1 MQFAVWALLTR
12 LRRRSRTVAALVAP
26 TAFCAMQ
33 TAAVGLYS
41 TYHPNAWPDIPPVR
55 SVGWRRP
62 RRLARPALTRP
73 GRPRPRPQ
81 VGQEFFNLT
90 SGALALLLVF
100 RTDASYTRWDEARR
114 QWGEVRRAQA
124 RASLAQARHDAEG

>member
-1 MQFAVWALLTR
+1 
-12 LRRRSRTVAALVAP
+12 
-26 TAFCAMQ
+26 MQ

-55 SVGWRRP
+55 RRVGWRRLP
-62 RRLARPALTRP
+62 VRPPAADAP
-73 GRPRPRPQ
+73 GPPPPRPQ

-114 QWGEVRRAQA
+114 QWGEVRRAG
-124 RASLAQARHDAEG
+124 RHASSHAAPALRDLLPG